1 MKPFTDP
8 VFYKLWG
15 ALVLL
20 EVRLLFSTL
29 CLLTLLAKIKL
40 IEVELIN
47 LIAIFIETVLG
58 SEKKATLEFIF
69 VIRSLIFAS
78 MIGVEGFRTRILN
91 L

>member
-8 VFYKLWG
+8 VYYKLLG

-20 EVRLLFSTL
+20 AVRLLFSTL

-69 VIRSLIFAS
+69 VILSLIFA
-78 MIGVEGFRTRILN
+78 
-91 L
+91 